1 MPRRQNN
8 RRLPPEDPSAQLNE
22 EDPTEAGDRAF
33 IPATDEV
40 EEKGVGAGKVRN
52 FLNFEVF

>member
-1 MPRRQNN
+1 
-8 RRLPPEDPSAQLNE
+8 LND
-22 EDPTEAGDRAF
+22 EDPTEAGERAF

-40 EEKGVGAGKVRN
+40 IEKGVGGRKVRN